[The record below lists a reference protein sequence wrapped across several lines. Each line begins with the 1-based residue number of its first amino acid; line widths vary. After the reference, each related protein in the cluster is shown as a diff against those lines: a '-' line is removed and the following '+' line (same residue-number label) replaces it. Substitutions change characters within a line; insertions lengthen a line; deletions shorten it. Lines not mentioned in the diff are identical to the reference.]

1 MKKLL
6 DYTSKKKKYQI
17 EKLKR
22 HYSDSQK
29 DINAF
34 LEDKKGRSVIGL
46 KLYRISTWYHWNF
59 INFWLQSE
67 QIDIKYLKKATL
79 FGIESNNW
87 DFAIGKNSENY
98 AESIPF
104 EKSIKHLA
112 QAFLL
117 GWDELG
123 FQYGNLLLKMLYGKQ
138 YKGGHPAYLH
148 PWFMLEIFCKWQNI
162 SLDYSKLNTP
172 KDMKIY
178 SEVLANWDTQ
188 DTDLLQK
195 MVQQLVDF
203 HIAQSDE
210 DEYEDRTPDFPS
222 SDYFVYP
229 IEILFWLNIRSR
241 LKIVDYKPDNN
252 LMRLSINDYH
262 THHTDIPKIDLI
274 EKAKQKLM
282 QDYPNIVFEI

>member
-6 DYTSKKKKYQI
+6 DYTGKKKKYQI
-17 EKLKR
+17 EKLEG
-22 HYSDSQK
+22 HYTDSIQNIT
-29 DINAF
+29 DY
-34 LEDKKGRSVIGL
+34 LDGKKSAVGVTSGFKYLSV
-46 KLYRISTWYHWNF
+46 WYHWNF
-59 INFWLQSE
+59 INDFVTTGNFN
-67 QIDIKYLKKATL
+67 KNHLKKATL
-79 FGIESNNW
+79 FGIESNNVR
-87 DFAIGKNSENY
+87 FFLGKKVETY
-98 AESIPF
+98 HQAIPF
-104 EKSIKHLA
+104 EKAIKHLA

-148 PWFMLEIFCKWQNI
+148 PWFLLEIFCKWQNI
-162 SLDYSKLNTP
+162 SLDYSKLNAP

-178 SEVLANWDTQ
+178 SEILANWDTQ

-241 LKIVDYKPDNN
+241 LQLSDYQPDND
-252 LMRLSINDYH
+252 LMRLPINDYR
-262 THHTDIPKIDLI
+262 TQHTDIPKIDLI

-282 QDYPNIVFEI
+282 QDYPNIAFEI